1 MTEPSI
7 TKASPKPRSRTN
19 GRRTKEIVNLSDPK
33 YYINREISLLRFHGR
48 VLEEALDPTVPLLER
63 VKFLAIV
70 SNNLDEFFMTRVAGL
85 WEQVRA
91 GIVDL
96 PPDGM
101 TPQEQLDEIRR
112 ITATMMNEQRRCYHM
127 EIIPQLAA
135 HGIHILRVSDL
146 NPKQRKAVNKYFL
159 HEIFPVLTPLGVDP
173 GRPFP
178 FISNL
183 SLNLAVNLIG
193 PDQRQRFARVKVPTD
208 VLPRL
213 VNLRTVMEHFDR
225 DFAGVENTFLYLE
238 DIIAANLDALFPGMT
253 IKESYPFR
261 ITRNADIEIAE
272 EEAADLLETIESGL
286 HLRRFG
292 NVTRM
297 TVDKNM
303 PDYLRK
309 ELIENMDIPKNSVY
323 EIESPLG
330 MSDLF
335 TLYAHADAPGLKD
348 PGYVPHRP
356 PQLASGNDLFAV
368 IRERDVLLF
377 HPYDSFMPVVE
388 FIQAAARD
396 PQVLAIKCTLY
407 RLGKDSPIVAALL
420 DARIQGKQVAALVE
434 LKARFDEENNIS
446 WARALEAE
454 GVHVMYGFQGLKTH
468 SKVVLVVRKES
479 DGLRRYVHL
488 STGNYNPTT
497 ARIYTDMGLLTCR
510 EDIAQDASELFN
522 RLTGFAPGAT
532 YKKLLVAPEYLR
544 NRLTELIDREI
555 AHAQAGRPARLIF
568 KVNALV
574 DARMIRKL
582 YEASTAGVKI
592 NLIVRGICCLV
603 PGIAGISENIEVI
616 SIVGRFLEHARIYY
630 FLNGGEDEVYLGSA
644 DLMGRNLD
652 RRVETVY
659 PIESQALKIEIRDVI
674 LRRQLEDNLK
684 ARILQPDGTYIRRLP
699 QDGEPPLDSQA
710 WFIEQTKNP
719 L

>member
-7 TKASPKPRSRTN
+7 TKSEPRSRSRTN

-91 GIVDL
+91 GIVDM

-112 ITATMMNEQRRCYHM
+112 ITVAMMNEQRRCYHT
-127 EIIPQLAA
+127 EILPQLAV
-135 HGIHILRVSDL
+135 HGLHIVRVTDL
-146 NPKQRKAVNKYFL
+146 TPKQRKAVNKYFSQ
-159 HEIFPVLTPLGVDP
+159 EIFPVLTPLGVDP

-238 DIIAANLDALFPGMT
+238 DIIAANLDTLFPGMA

-335 TLYAHADAPGLKD
+335 TLYGQADAPGLKD
-348 PGYVPHRP
+348 PAYVPHRP

-479 DGLRRYVHL
+479 EGLRRYVHL

-522 RLTGFAPGAT
+522 RLTGFAPGAS

-544 NRLTELIDREI
+544 SRLMELIDREV
-555 AHAQAGRPARLIF
+555 AHAQAGNPARLIF

-574 DARMIRKL
+574 DSRMIRKL
-582 YEASTAGVKI
+582 YEASMAGVKI

-603 PGIAGISENIEVI
+603 PGLPGVSENIEVI

-674 LRRQLEDNLK
+674 LKRQLEDNLK
-684 ARILQPDGTYIRRLP
+684 VRVLQSDGTYTRRRP
-699 QDGEPPLDSQA
+699 QGEESPLDSQA
-710 WFIEQTKNP
+710 WFIEQTRHP